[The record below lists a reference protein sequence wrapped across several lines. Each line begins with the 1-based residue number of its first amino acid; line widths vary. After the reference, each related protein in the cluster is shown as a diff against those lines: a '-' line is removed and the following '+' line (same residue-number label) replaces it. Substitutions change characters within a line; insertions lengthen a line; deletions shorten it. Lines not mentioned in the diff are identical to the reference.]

1 MNIALVV
8 RIKTLFEDTLFSPSN
23 RARAEFPLSFP
34 LLSCSSSE
42 SVSASKLF
50 EGTSFLAFGCL
61 DLRIFVHQPIRW
73 CLHYLYRFLRRT
85 FGLST
90 TADGVCIFPACIFD
104 AADHCLD
111 LCLYSCKYTKYWSPI
126 VLRVMSGSGYVCVYD
141 LTQRE
146 YSESACMIWISVFC
160 DCECIMCGICSDLLR
175 HNYIH
180 CSVPESVWVECAPT
194 WLLEQS
200 RRRSVKES

>member
-85 FGLST
+85 FGLLPLTEYAFFRHAFLMLPIIAWTYVST
-90 TADGVCIFPACIFD
+90 PVSTQSTDLQLSCEWWVGVD
-104 AADHCLD
+104 
-111 LCLYSCKYTKYWSPI
+111 T
-126 VLRVMSGSGYVCVYD
+126 CV
-141 LTQRE
+141 
-146 YSESACMIWISVFC
+146 CMIWLSVNTLSQPVWSESVFFV
-160 DCECIMCGICSDLLR
+160 IV
-175 HNYIH
+175 N
-180 CSVPESVWVECAPT
+180 A
-194 WLLEQS
+194 
-200 RRRSVKES
+200 